1 VHSSISDNERLSTGG
16 RLKKVLF
23 TVAVT
28 AAFAFGVYSLF
39 LASANASKV
48 KPLAE
53 EGLVRTA
60 TAKDDDQIALALGA
74 MVEPELVYVVVDD
87 PLGPP
92 DPDLERNAQQ
102 AAQNLVDSGLVV
114 SVRRLEPVDPDYATI
129 VEQNAIGH
137 FPAVLVVKK
146 NGGIVLVTD
155 DFSPEN
161 LSQAYLTVWGKSSDC
176 GAAKNA
182 VY

>member
-1 VHSSISDNERLSTGG
+1 MTARIG
-16 RLKKVLF
+16 RLKDVLF
-23 TVAVT
+23 TAGVVI
-28 AAFAFGVYSLF
+28 AFGLGFYSLF
-39 LASANASKV
+39 LASANAGKV

-53 EGLVRTA
+53 EGLIRTA

-74 MVEPELVYVVVDD
+74 MIEPDLVFVVVED

-92 DPDLERNAQQ
+92 DPDLERTARL

-114 SVRRLEPVDPDYATI
+114 SVRRLEPIDPDYATI
-129 VEQNAIGH
+129 VAQNTIGH

-146 NGGIVLVTD
+146 NGGIVLVTED
-155 DFSPEN
+155 LNPEM
-161 LSQAYLTVWGKSSDC
+161 LSQVYHTVWGKKSDC
-176 GAAKNA
+176 GAAKDA